1 MVAAK
6 ASTFNCQPLITDLN
20 GVETLDLSTKLLE
33 TSNYY
38 EIFSLPAGW
47 QIDRTVLDGRYRQ
60 LQREFHPDRYAAK
73 GDVEKRLAVQTT
85 SLINQAYETLK
96 SPLKRAQ
103 YMLELEDID
112 AGQESHITSDMSFLM
127 KQIEFRE
134 NLEEIRDSAD
144 PLAGLEA
151 MRDDLQAQY
160 LQLQEDFQTQY
171 ANAKHSADN
180 YNDALDT
187 VAKMQFFAKLLDEI
201 EQREEELEDF

>member
-1 MVAAK
+1 VDWK
-6 ASTFNCQPLITDLN
+6 
-20 GVETLDLSTKLLE
+20 
-33 TSNYY
+33 
-38 EIFSLPAGW
+38 
-47 QIDRTVLDGRYRQ
+47 IDRGVLDSRYRQ

-112 AGQESHITSDMSFLM
+112 AGQESHITSDMDFLM

-134 NLEEIRDSAD
+134 TLEDIRDSQD
-144 PLAGLEA
+144 PLTALDT
-151 MRDDLQAQY
+151 MRNDVQVQY
-160 LQLQEDFQTQY
+160 LQLQEDFQAQ
-171 ANAKHSADN
+171 HSTAN
-180 YNDALDT
+180 YNNALDT

>member
-1 MVAAK
+1 
-6 ASTFNCQPLITDLN
+6 
-20 GVETLDLSTKLLE
+20 LDLSTKLLE
-33 TSNYY
+33 TSNFYA
-38 EIFSLPAGW
+38 IFSLPAGW
-47 QIDRTVLDGRYRQ
+47 QIDRPVLDSRYRQ
-60 LQREFHPDRYAAK
+60 LQREFHPDRFATK
-73 GDVEKRLAVQTT
+73 GDVEKRLAVQTA

-134 NLEEIRDSAD
+134 ALEDIRDSAD
-144 PLAGLEA
+144 PLAGLDS
-151 MRDDLQAQY
+151 MRDDVEAQY
-160 LQLQEDFQTQY
+160 LQLQVDFEAQ
-171 ANAKHSADN
+171 HSVSN

-201 EQREEELEDF
+201 EQREEELEDL

>member
-1 MVAAK
+1 
-6 ASTFNCQPLITDLN
+6 
-20 GVETLDLSTKLLE
+20 LDLSTKLLE
-33 TSNYY
+33 TSNFYA
-38 EIFSLPAGW
+38 IFSLPAGW
-47 QIDRTVLDGRYRQ
+47 QVDRSVLDSRYRQ
-60 LQREFHPDRYAAK
+60 LQREFHPDRFAAK

-103 YMLELEDID
+103 YMLELENID
-112 AGQESHITSDMSFLM
+112 AGQESHITSDMGFLM

-134 NLEEIRDSAD
+134 ALEEIRDSAN
-144 PLAGLEA
+144 PLAGLDS
-151 MRDDLQAQY
+151 MRDDIEAQY
-160 LQLQEDFQTQY
+160 LQLQKDFQSQ
-171 ANAKHSADN
+171 HSTAN